1 VIAAPGTLVG
11 LHQALKARLAA
22 VAASFADLPLKQQP
36 VQLPQLAT
44 ERAPAVIDGWLPPKK
59 KSSDGGEER
68 FPFFIVRPGTGIDDP
83 QSATQSSSATFEI
96 IVGTYSDTDDGWID
110 VLLIID
116 AIRLSLDAE
125 PVLAGTG
132 FEHVGPLSWEL
143 PVEQPRP
150 QWHGVVTT
158 NWQLPRP
165 RRVEARNP
173 AQE

>member
-1 VIAAPGTLVG
+1 MIAGPGTLVG
-11 LHQALKARLAA
+11 LQAALKARLLVIAA
-22 VAASFADLPLKQQP
+22 GFAQLPLKQQP

-44 ERAPAVIDGWLPPKK
+44 EREPNVVDGWLPPKVA
-59 KSSDGGEER
+59 GGEER
-68 FPFFIVRPGTGIDDP
+68 FPFFIVRPGSGFDEPDSGAP
-83 QSATQSSSATFEI
+83 LATATFEI
-96 IVGTYSDTDDGWID
+96 IIGTYSDTDDGWLD

-116 AIRLSLDAE
+116 AIRLSLHAE
-125 PVLAGTG
+125 PVLAGTAY
-132 FEHVGPLSWEL
+132 EHVGPLSWEL

-158 NWQLPRP
+158 SWTVPRP